1 MLSVFLTDKSQSED
15 SLNKELRNLK
25 TVSEIILEKGPTR
38 LLQLI
43 HLKIYCVIKSMK
55 KERLR
60 KCQQYI
66 TLKSGRNFKRNGSS
80 KITGNPI
87 HLRQLDTH
95 QWRINIPK

>member
-1 MLSVFLTDKSQSED
+1 
-15 SLNKELRNLK
+15 
-25 TVSEIILEKGPTR
+25 
-38 LLQLI
+38 
-43 HLKIYCVIKSMK
+43 MK

-87 HLRQLDTH
+87 HLRQLEFNGELTFLNKRSDPEH
-95 QWRINIPK
+95 EYGSGKISVGRIVFRTIFLCQTSSQRHS

>member
-1 MLSVFLTDKSQSED
+1 
-15 SLNKELRNLK
+15 
-25 TVSEIILEKGPTR
+25 
-38 LLQLI
+38 
-43 HLKIYCVIKSMK
+43 MK
-55 KERLR
+55 KKRLR